1 MRYTCWR
8 PRAREG
14 SRANLTRTL
23 ALGARKPDAH
33 LQHSS
38 RRADMAPRAPR
49 GPPTEATLL
58 KRAGQ
63 RISARCRRRIDAS
76 GGGLFKRRAATALLT
91 TGEQDL
97 RGLRGGFSREIS
109 LLARTEYS
117 KLREFEVCP
126 PICHP
131 TPQVC
136 PPKWGA
142 HLKSNNHRPRAAFG
156 LRLLLVASFRK
167 SASARTAAPP
177 LHKSQEF

>member
-1 MRYTCWR
+1 MGQQGGEGEITCWR

-63 RISARCRRRIDAS
+63 RSSARCRRRIDAS
-76 GGGLFKRRAATALLT
+76 GGGGALQARLRTALLT
-91 TGEQDL
+91 TGEQNL
-97 RGLRGGFSREIS
+97 PGLRAGFSREIS
-109 LLARTEYS
+109 LLARTYYE
-117 KLREFEVCP
+117 KLRSAPLSVPEPPRSAPLSVGRTSRATVIGLAPSEPALEV
-126 PICHP
+126 
-131 TPQVC
+131 V
-136 PPKWGA
+136 
-142 HLKSNNHRPRAAFG
+142 AAVPSVFDE
-156 LRLLLVASFRK
+156 
-167 SASARTAAPP
+167 APP
-177 LHKSQEF
+177 